1 MNKYLCMLLML
12 TIVFASS
19 CGGGSGGGDDT
30 VMLGGHIERMD
41 GVPVPNVSVSIVDT
55 VTNNTGNG
63 PLIIQTDSNGDFE
76 REWGTFGVGTQ
87 QMLIIPSHPNY
98 TFFPSQYSFTLDN
111 DRVDL
116 NFMAD
121 PIYIYIE

>member
-1 MNKYLCMLLML
+1 MEMNKYLCMLLML
-12 TIVFASS
+12 TVVFVSS
-19 CGGGSGGGDDT
+19 CGGGGGGGDDT

-55 VTNNTGNG
+55 ITNNTGNG

-76 REWGTFGVGTQ
+76 REWGTSGVGTQ
-87 QMLIIPSHPNY
+87 QILIIPSHPN
-98 TFFPSQYSFTLDN
+98 FSFSPSQYSFTLDA

-116 NFMAD
+116 IFVAD
-121 PIYIYIE
+121 PI

>member
-1 MNKYLCMLLML
+1 MNKYFCMFFIL
-12 TIVFASS
+12 TMVFVSS
-19 CGGGSGGGDDT
+19 CGGGGGGGDDT
-30 VMLGGHIERMD
+30 VLLAGYIERMD

-55 VTNNTGNG
+55 ITNNTGNG

-87 QMLIIPSHPNY
+87 QILIIPSHPNY
-98 TFFPSQYSFTLDN
+98 TFSPSQYSFTLAG

-116 NFMAD
+116 IFVAN
-121 PIYIYIE
+121 PIYPYIE

>member
-1 MNKYLCMLLML
+1 MNKYFCMFFIL
-12 TIVFASS
+12 TMVFVSS
-19 CGGGSGGGDDT
+19 CGGGGGGGDDT
-30 VMLGGHIERMD
+30 VLLAGYIERMD

-55 VTNNTGNG
+55 ITNNTGNG

-87 QMLIIPSHPNY
+87 QILIIPSHPNY
-98 TFFPSQYSFTLDN
+98 TFSPSQYSFTLAG

-116 NFMAD
+116 IFVANS
-121 PIYIYIE
+121 IYPYIE